1 MIKKILF
8 GVVLMVSALFTNAAI
23 NADTISIDNTNVTK
37 WISDTTINSKG
48 KQSIKY
54 YCIYK
59 GQLINTNK
67 TTIGNVKLCNKYK
80 VKCALILITS
90 ANGRKRII
98 CN

>member
-1 MIKKILF
+1 MIKKMLF
-8 GVVLMVSALFTNAAI
+8 GVVLMVSALSINAATK
-23 NADTISIDNTNVTK
+23 ADTIGIDNTNITK
-37 WISDTTINSKG
+37 WICDTTINSKG

-59 GQLINTNK
+59 GQLVNTNK
-67 TTIGNVKLCNKYK
+67 TTIDNVKLCKKYG

>member
-8 GVVLMVSALFTNAAI
+8 GIVLIISPLSVNAATK
-23 NADTISIDNTNVTK
+23 ADTISINNTNIAK

-59 GQLINTNK
+59 GQLVNTNK
-67 TTIGNVKLCNKYK
+67 TTIDNVKLCKKYG

-90 ANGRKRII
+90 TNGRKRII
-98 CN
+98 YN